1 MAQTA
6 AAQRA
11 YEVTKEMVI
20 TGELPGGLLM
30 SEGEI
35 AERLGVSRTPVRE
48 AFLRLQAEG
57 LLTLIPK
64 RGAVVVPV
72 APDEAD
78 DVLDAR
84 EAVESAAV
92 RRIVARPEQ
101 VPAIVADLHRIL
113 GEQQRHSD
121 ARDVDAFSEVDA
133 AFHRTIVEAGRNALM
148 LRFYASLA
156 DRQRR
161 MGIRAMGPDPALMPE
176 ALRHH
181 RHLVSTIEQLDA
193 VAFADAL
200 RSHLNG
206 IHRR

>member
-1 MAQTA
+1 MAETPA
-6 AAQRA
+6 SERA

-20 TGELPGGLLM
+20 TGELPGGLLL

-64 RGAVVVPV
+64 RGAVVVPI

-84 EAVESAAV
+84 EAVECAAV
-92 RRIVARPEQ
+92 RRIVGRPAH
-101 VPAIVADLHRIL
+101 VPAVVAALRSL
-113 GEQQRHSD
+113 LREQERHS
-121 ARDVDAFSEVDA
+121 ATHDVDAFANVDA
-133 AFHRTIVEAGRNALM
+133 LFHRAIVEAGKNSLM
-148 LRFYASLA
+148 LRFYASLS

-161 MGIRAMGPDPALMPE
+161 MGVRAFSPDPALMPE
-176 ALRHH
+176 ALRNH
-181 RHLVSTIEQLDA
+181 RQLVSAIEQLD
-193 VAFADAL
+193 VEAFTEAL
-200 RSHLNG
+200 RGHLNG